1 MAKNDHKVF
10 GYASI
15 ETEEDAAQPLASTRA
30 LPPWVFAR
38 IVDQLT
44 TAVCITD
51 TAANILY
58 VNPAFTEVTGY
69 TAHEVIGKNTAML
82 SDQCTPTRIY
92 EQMWRQLKRGNPW
105 TGLLV
110 NRRNRST
117 VYLAELTAMPISDE
131 GAKTSYYLGIHRD
144 VTAMHHLEQKVHYQ
158 KALIE
163 SMVDAAPAIIA
174 LLDENGRVIL
184 DNHEYKK
191 LVGDLRVR
199 EPAAE
204 FLRALRETLGEAFP
218 WGLHAEQG
226 FRDKEVS
233 FDPGSRGQPRW
244 FSCSGVWFREQDSS
258 AATFFKPVRQT
269 YLLLMANEISALKR
283 QQEAVGMNA
292 MRALLAE
299 QERVRSMR
307 EALQAAI
314 FQMQGPLNL
323 INAAHDLLERRG
335 VKADPALRHA
345 LNQAATTG
353 QAALERLRALVPEV
367 PPEAMAPVNINQL
380 LREVL
385 ELCKQ
390 RLLASGTVVDWK
402 PAPMLPAITARIG
415 RLRGMFKQLLDNAL
429 DALESNRHQ
438 PRELRIATGVEEQ
451 AVFVIFEDSGPGV
464 PPQLH
469 WRIFEPFFTTKR
481 AATHVGLGL
490 AMVQE
495 VVNEQRGMISLD
507 PDFTAGCRWRVSLP
521 IKYEDRDES
530 GL

>member
-1 MAKNDHKVF
+1 MAQNDQRTF
-10 GYASI
+10 GYLSAQTDPKAMQST
-15 ETEEDAAQPLASTRA
+15 TEA
-30 LPPWVFAR
+30 LPPWVFAKV
-38 IVDQLT
+38 VDHLT
-44 TAVCITD
+44 IAVCLTD
-51 TAANILY
+51 TDANILY

-69 TAHEVIGKNTAML
+69 AANEVIGQNTAML
-82 SDQCTPTRIY
+82 SDRCTPARVY
-92 EQMWRQLKRGNPW
+92 DQLWRQIKRGKPW

-110 NRRNRST
+110 NRRKRST
-117 VYLAELTAMPISDE
+117 VYLAELTVIPIQDLRAE
-131 GAKTSYYLGIHRD
+131 TACFLGIHRD
-144 VTAMHHLEQKVHYQ
+144 VTAMHHLEQQVHYQ

-163 SMVDAAPAIIA
+163 SMVDAAPAVIA

-204 FLRALRETLGEAFP
+204 FLRALRETLGETFP
-218 WGLHAEQG
+218 WGANAAEHG
-226 FRDKEVS
+226 FRDREVS
-233 FDPGSRGQPRW
+233 FDPGGKGQPRW

-269 YLLLMANEISALKR
+269 YLLLMANEITALKR

-314 FQMQGPLNL
+314 FQMQGPMNL
-323 INAAHDLLERRG
+323 ICAARDLLERRG
-335 VKADPALRHA
+335 AQTDPALRHA
-345 LNQAATTG
+345 LNQATTTG
-353 QAALERLRALVPEV
+353 QMALERLRALVPAV
-367 PPEAMAPVNINQL
+367 PLEAAAPVNINQL

-390 RLLASGTVVDWK
+390 RLLAGGTVVDWK
-402 PAPMLPAITARIG
+402 PAPMLPAITARAS
-415 RLRGMFKQLLDNAL
+415 RLRGMFKQLIDNAL
-429 DALESNRHQ
+429 DAMDSNRHQ
-438 PRELRIATGVEEQ
+438 PRELRITTATQEQ
-451 AVFVIFEDSGPGV
+451 AVSVVIEDTGPGV
-464 PPQLH
+464 ASELQ

-481 AATHVGLGL
+481 ATTHVGLGL

-495 VVNEQRGMISLD
+495 VVNEQRGMITLD
-507 PDFTAGCRWRVSLP
+507 PDYSAGCRWQVLLP
-521 IKYEDRDES
+521 IKYEDDS
-530 GL
+530 